1 MGLTPE
7 LALRA
12 FRIGPT
18 LRTGDIV
25 DRQTCRLS
33 STSFTKCEK
42 GRKMLIQIDMSQE
55 VRVKRRGFPGWGS
68 NRVVPTGFLS
78 GDSYPH
84 SPRSRL

>member
-1 MGLTPE
+1 MTPE
-7 LALRA
+7 LTLRA
-12 FRIGPT
+12 SRIGPA

-33 STSFTKCEK
+33 STHFTKCEK

-55 VRVKRRGFPGWGS
+55 VRVKRRGIPGWGS
-68 NRVVPTGFLS
+68 NCRIPTGFLS